1 MLYTHTHTPRSYV
14 VRTLGLPATLRIFPC
29 LLIVASI
36 AAFLYPY
43 LGVLFFFVSILKALS
58 YALNEPCKEML
69 YIPTSDTIR

>member
-1 MLYTHTHTPRSYV
+1 MAPKITISHAHTYFLLLCSYV

-43 LGVLFFFVSILKALS
+43 LGVRRL
-58 YALNEPCKEML
+58 L
-69 YIPTSDTIR
+69 YF